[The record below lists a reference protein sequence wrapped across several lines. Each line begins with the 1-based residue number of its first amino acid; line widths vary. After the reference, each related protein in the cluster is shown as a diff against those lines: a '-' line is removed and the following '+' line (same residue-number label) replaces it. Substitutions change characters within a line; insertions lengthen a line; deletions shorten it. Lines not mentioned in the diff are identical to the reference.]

1 MNRPQAFHALV
12 QRLVRLAS
20 LQRWND
26 KLRPVPLW
34 ELDKQAHKAMIAYLL
49 ARLSWGPDPAELWEQ
64 LVHHLLFG
72 VLLRSGGTD
81 LKPAIQR
88 RIDADPRYRR
98 RFREE
103 IGTPIRKELEAFC
116 PPLARRWEAFLFE
129 EEPRTTADGRP
140 APGFLVQIA
149 HFLATD
155 WEFRHILQ
163 PHNPTDPEMQE
174 IADEHRARR
183 RAYEVQAPAVA
194 VLCQPAYRRLVDALG
209 RLRYQRR
216 WAHVVRLPETTVL
229 GHSLFVALV
238 TLWFLYLEQ
247 EAWSPETLQYTFFT
261 ALFHDLPEAFTRDIV
276 RPVKRPIAELIRD
289 IEAQEMDRL
298 LVGLAPDL
306 AYELKLFTGLEPVKQ
321 ANAEFLDLRWDPAA
335 GTWQGVE
342 TPWRGPYED
351 RYRLGSR
358 VRVADETAAF
368 MEIQEA
374 RNLGL
379 RGPVLE
385 RAHQDVAQSLQEWQN
400 RLPELAPGLDA
411 LMNPGDR

>member
-1 MNRPQAFHALV
+1 MSREQAFAALL

-49 ARLSWGPDPAELWEQ
+49 ARLSWGPEPSSRWEE
-64 LVHHLLFG
+64 LVHQLLFG

-103 IGTPIRKELEAFC
+103 IGAPIGQELRRFC
-116 PPLARRWEAFLFE
+116 PSLARRWEAFLFDDGQGNG
-129 EEPRTTADGRP
+129 EPSP
-140 APGFLVQIA
+140 AFLVRIA

-155 WEFRHILQ
+155 WEFRHILH
-163 PHNPTDPEMQE
+163 PHNSTDPEMQE

-229 GHSLFVALV
+229 GHSLFVAIT
-238 TLWFLYLEQ
+238 TLFLLYLEQ
-247 EAWSPETLQYTFFT
+247 ETWPSETLQYTFFT

-276 RPVKRPIAELIRD
+276 RPVKKPIAELIRD

-298 LVGLAPDL
+298 LLGLDPGLAR
-306 AYELKLFTGLEPVKQ
+306 ELKLFTGLEPVQ
-321 ANAEFLDLRWDPAA
+321 RANAEFLDLRWNPQED
-335 GTWQGVE
+335 TWEVLE
-342 TPWRGPYED
+342 TPWRGPYEG
-351 RYRLGSR
+351 RLRLGSR

-374 RNLGL
+374 RKLGL
-379 RGPVLE
+379 QGPVLQE
-385 RAHQDVAQSLQEWQN
+385 AHREVSRSLTEWQR
-400 RLPELAPGLDA
+400 RLPQVASGLQA
-411 LMNPGDR
+411 LMME

>member
-1 MNRPQAFHALV
+1 MKREEAFAALL

-49 ARLSWGPDPAELWEQ
+49 ARLTWGEGAPEHWES
-64 LVHHLLFG
+64 LIDELLFD

-88 RIDADPRYRR
+88 RIDSDPRYRR

-103 IGTPIRKELEAFC
+103 IGAPIGRELEAFS
-116 PPLARRWEAFLFE
+116 PLLAERWHRYLFREPHDLPQPAFLV
-129 EEPRTTADGRP
+129 R
-140 APGFLVQIA
+140 IA

-155 WEFRHILQ
+155 WEFRHILE

-174 IADEHRARR
+174 ISDQHRAIR
-183 RAYEVQAPAVA
+183 RAYEVRAPAVA
-194 VLCQPAYRRLVDALG
+194 VLCQPAYRRVVDALG

-229 GHSLFVALV
+229 GHSLFVALT
-238 TLWFLYLEQ
+238 TLFLLHLEQ
-247 EAWSPETLQYTFFT
+247 ESWPAETLQYTFFT

-276 RPVKRPIAELIRD
+276 RPVKKTIADLIRD

-298 LVGLAPDL
+298 LVGLDPGL
-306 AYELKLFTGLEPVKQ
+306 AREFKLFTGLEPVAQ
-321 ANAEFLDLRWDPAA
+321 ANAEFLDLRWNPNTE
-335 GTWQGVE
+335 TWDLLD
-342 TPWRGPYED
+342 TPWRGPYEG
-351 RYRLGSR
+351 RLRLGSR
-358 VRVADETAAF
+358 GRVADETAAF

-379 RGPVLE
+379 RGPTLNH
-385 RAHQDVAQSLQEWQN
+385 AHREVTRSLREWQK
-400 RLPELAPGLDA
+400 RLPEVAPGLDA
-411 LMNPGDR
+411 LMA